1 MTLDIV
7 DKVLQG
13 SKRDCAR
20 LISIVENE
28 SKGYEEYLKKI
39 YKHTG
44 GAYVVGITGPPGA
57 GKSTFTDKLVKLI
70 RKENKKVGVIAIDP
84 TSPFTKG
91 AILGDRIRM
100 NDLSMDEGVFIRSMG
115 TRGSLGG
122 LSNATQSA
130 IKVLDAYGCE
140 YIFIETM
147 NDLSMDEGV
156 FIRSMGTR
164 GSLGGLSN
172 ATQSAIKVLDAYGCE
187 YIFIETVGV
196 GQSEIDIVKTADTT
210 VMIMVPGLGDDIQA
224 IKAGVMEIAD
234 VFVINKADKD
244 GAKKTAL
251 EIQMML
257 DFRKDWDFRPPVD
270 MAISETGE
278 GVENVYQSILK
289 HREYLVRNNILENK
303 RLERN
308 KIEIKEL
315 VQKEIIKLVNDL
327 QYNKDIDSLLL
338 KTMTKEIR
346 EK

>member
-1 MTLDIV
+1 MNLDIV
-7 DKVLQG
+7 NRVLQG

-28 SKGYEEYLKKI
+28 SKDYEKYLKEI

-44 GAYVVGITGPPGA
+44 GAYVIGITGPPGA

-70 RKENKKVGVIAIDP
+70 RKDNKKVGVIAIDP

-140 YIFIETM
+140 YIFIET
-147 NDLSMDEGV
+147 
-156 FIRSMGTR
+156 
-164 GSLGGLSN
+164 
-172 ATQSAIKVLDAYGCE
+172 
-187 YIFIETVGV
+187 VGV

-210 VMIMVPGLGDDIQA
+210 VMLMVPGLGDDIQA

-234 VFVINKADKD
+234 LFVVNKCDKD

-251 EIQMML
+251 EIEMML
-257 DFRKDWDFRPPVD
+257 DFRKDWDFRPVVD
-270 MAISETGE
+270 MVISETGK
-278 GVENVYQSILK
+278 GIDKVYEDILK
-289 HREYLVRNNILENK
+289 HKEFLTSNNIL
-303 RLERN
+303 
-308 KIEIKEL
+308 
-315 VQKEIIKLVNDL
+315 Q
-327 QYNKDIDSLLL
+327 
-338 KTMTKEIR
+338 
-346 EK
+346 